1 MRHPCEPSEYQ
12 FNYGRTYLRGD
23 RGGRGSGDSRP
34 STTTSH
40 PPRACR
46 DSFPIPNRD
55 LDLMFGVPEVNR
67 PAEFLA
73 RVKYDTVTGEV
84 ISVDPVSG
92 STPVKTVSRPTS
104 STKPEM
110 LEEKLVLNSF
120 TRHGYNVEHIKGPV
134 SGPLPDRGK
143 VDGEHSDY
151 ADMALK
157 TDIEQLQEFQR
168 DTIEDKKIIMGAIME
183 LEEKLNELR
192 SGHSHQIDDLL
203 INQGQIRKSIEEQ
216 IQIIHRIQLSD
227 FENAT
232 LKIQDIQSKLQEQI
246 LTQAEDFR

>member
-23 RGGRGSGDSRP
+23 GAGRRSGDSSRP

-92 STPVKTVSRPTS
+92 STPVRSVSRPTS

-134 SGPLPDRGK
+134 SGPLPVEKNERCDD
-143 VDGEHSDY
+143 VDELHNFCKKLRSALDQEADARYGVDQSLQSFKEHSDY

-168 DTIEDKKIIMGAIME
+168 DTIEDKKIIMGKRDM
-183 LEEKLNELR
+183 
-192 SGHSHQIDDLL
+192 
-203 INQGQIRKSIEEQ
+203 IR
-216 IQIIHRIQLSD
+216 
-227 FENAT
+227 
-232 LKIQDIQSKLQEQI
+232 
-246 LTQAEDFR
+246 